1 MPIDVDF
8 AKCFCSRPKSYTIA
22 VMRPRLIM
30 ESAPGPFTTINGREY
45 LYFAGTGY
53 LGIQSRPELIDAAAD
68 AMRRYGMGSATT
80 RSGFGNSPPVLE
92 VERLAAEFFG
102 AEAAFYFSSGYAG
115 PAVAVLAASPEP
127 EFLFMD
133 EASHFSVADAAR
145 LLGKTVRTFAHRD
158 ADALKDALRG
168 HLSPGGRPMVIAD
181 GVFSVSGRITPVPDY
196 LEVLANYPGASLVV
210 DDAHAVAVLGDRGRG
225 TLEHFGLFGPNVND
239 VGGDGPRLFMC
250 GTLSKA
256 VGGAGGIVPGSAEF
270 IATVQRK
277 APAYFAASAPSTPAA
292 GATAAALRIVMSE
305 PQLRRQLHENVGR
318 LRSGLR
324 SLGLSVDDTVVP
336 IVSIDLRDAQRMQSV
351 QEQLM
356 AEAGIAIAYNA
367 AYSGVGPNGLLRI
380 AVLATHTEEMIDR
393 LLKVMGAVL

>member
-1 MPIDVDF
+1 
-8 AKCFCSRPKSYTIA
+8 
-22 VMRPRLIM
+22 MRPRLIM

-53 LGIQSRPELIDAAAD
+53 LGIQSRPELIDAAAA
-68 AMRRYGMGSATT
+68 AMQRYGMGSATT

-102 AEAAFYFSSGYAG
+102 TEAAFYFSSGYAG
-115 PAVAVLAASPEP
+115 PAVVVLAARPEADVI
-127 EFLFMD
+127 FMD

-145 LLGKTVRTFAHRD
+145 LLGKPVRTFAHRS
-158 ADALKDALRG
+158 ADALKDALRA
-168 HLSPGGRPMVIAD
+168 HLPPSGRPLVIAD

-196 LEVLANYPGASLVV
+196 FDVLSNYPGASVVV

-225 TLEHFGLFGPNVND
+225 TLEHFGLFGPNVNSLTD
-239 VGGDGPRLFMC
+239 EGPRLFMC

-270 IATVQRK
+270 IETVQRK
-277 APAYFAASAPSTPAA
+277 VPAYFAASAPSTPSA
-292 GATAAALRIVMSE
+292 GATAAALRIVMAE
-305 PQLRRQLHENVGR
+305 PQLRRQLHENVRR

-324 SLGLSVDDTVVP
+324 SLGLTVDDTVIP
-336 IVSIDLRDAQRMQSV
+336 IVSVDLGDAARMRLV
-351 QEQLM
+351 QERLM

-380 AVLATHTEEMIDR
+380 AVMATHTHEMIDR
-393 LLKVMGAVL
+393 LIGSLCPVLRGEG